1 MLVSNSKDVGV
12 RDPDQQENNIYYR
25 TYYRNEQNQDKS
37 KRKTYTDLILGTE
50 DSKKDI
56 SIQQKPKA
64 RQLQQRDKRSTN
76 KQQLSKQ

>member
-12 RDPDQQENNIYYR
+12 RNPDQQENNIYYR

>member
-12 RDPDQQENNIYYR
+12 RNPDQQENNIYYR

-64 RQLQQRDKRSTN
+64 RQLQQRDKLSTK
-76 KQQLSKQ
+76 KQQSSKQ